1 MAQIVCFSDT
11 AALAHMVRE
20 SLGDPSH
27 VLTLLPASRLDQGLR
42 NQVAVLQP
50 SLILLELNRAFDNA
64 HLLFFLRSDESTR
77 RVPIVL
83 LSTSARLDQCAAV
96 LEVDGYLR
104 MPFDA
109 SELVQLL
116 STLLERAVERAA

>member
-11 AALAHMVRE
+11 AALAHMVRGT
-20 SLGDPSH
+20 LCDPSH
-27 VLTLLPASRLDQGLR
+27 ALTLLPASRLDHCVR
-42 NQVAVLQP
+42 DRVAELHP
-50 SLILLELNRAFDNA
+50 SLILLELNRACDNA
-64 HLLFFLRSDESTR
+64 HLLFFLRSDEATR

-109 SELVQLL
+109 AELVLL
-116 STLLERAVERAA
+116 IGGLLAREAVRAA